1 MITQWIW
8 DSPFS
13 EPFQPTGLTGGYGW
27 WPNDCWFQSGED
39 VMQEYSGNDQRFGD
53 HRFRYS
59 SFSHL
64 FTKRL
69 QKVFVV
75 GFAAVGHSCFAA
87 SLPLPWQLKSSDA
100 DVSS

>member
-1 MITQWIW
+1 MGKSTISMVIFNSYATNYQRVMITQWIW

-64 FTKRL
+64 FTTFWILFR
-69 QKVFVV
+69 
-75 GFAAVGHSCFAA
+75 
-87 SLPLPWQLKSSDA
+87 
-100 DVSS
+100 